1 VLLQS
6 LAYLF
11 KILAVCSEQELFA
24 IPSPTTTA
32 TAMEQLAT
40 AIAIG
45 TCRHCRSSVRSSV
58 KNGWSRETQSQTW
71 TSFPWRRRLVL
82 SAGIASLDRGAYTK
96 VYFSQATNGA
106 GGDKGDVHSF
116 LGKELGIDSSLHD
129 DLLKTI
135 SSCRGD
141 ETPSLDDLQSLG
153 KDIILALAETVQQE
167 VSNDT
172 ALELQWRVGDSLL
185 DLVKKNEESVK
196 NIQDN
201 RTLIM
206 EGACG
211 GNMSCSTCHVY
222 ISQPAFQNFLEDPSE
237 EERDMIDLAFEP
249 RATSRLGCQIRL
261 TPAVA
266 GSLTSGQQLEFEIP
280 FGVNNLWDPKD

>member
-1 VLLQS
+1 
-6 LAYLF
+6 
-11 KILAVCSEQELFA
+11 
-24 IPSPTTTA
+24 
-32 TAMEQLAT
+32 
-40 AIAIG
+40 
-45 TCRHCRSSVRSSV
+45 
-58 KNGWSRETQSQTW
+58 
-71 TSFPWRRRLVL
+71 
-82 SAGIASLDRGAYTK
+82 
-96 VYFSQATNGA
+96 
-106 GGDKGDVHSF
+106 
-116 LGKELGIDSSLHD
+116 
-129 DLLKTI
+129 
-135 SSCRGD
+135 
-141 ETPSLDDLQSLG
+141 LDDLQSLG

-167 VSNDT
+167 QLKKQRKRKYSVEHSQSILIKMVVSNDR
-172 ALELQWRVGDSLL
+172 ALELRWRVGDSLL